1 MDWYA
6 VFVESGKEE
15 FVQKQLQ
22 VHFDDSVLRSI
33 IPKRKLTER
42 REGRIFHVTRKMFP
56 SYLLIQTNMNVEKY
70 YIIKNIPKLIRILNT
85 DRYYSKIDK
94 TEIEIILKLIG
105 FNDTVEYSSIYIE
118 NSNVRVV
125 SGPLQ
130 GFEGIIKKID
140 KRKKRA
146 KVVLSLMGE
155 ERTVD
160 LGIEILNKL
169 E

>member
-22 VHFDDSVLRSI
+22 IYFDDSVLRSI
-33 IPKRKLTER
+33 VPKRKLTER
-42 REGRIFHVTRKMFP
+42 REGKIFHVIKKMFP
-56 SYLLIQTNMNVEKY
+56 GYLLIQTDMDIEKY
-70 YIIKNIPKLIRILNT
+70 YIIKNIPKLISILNT
-85 DRYYSKIDK
+85 DTYYSKINER
-94 TEIEIILKLIG
+94 EIEIILKLMD

-118 NSNVRVV
+118 NSTARVI
-125 SGPLQ
+125 SGALQ
-130 GFEGIIKKID
+130 GLEGIIRKID

-146 KVVLSLMGE
+146 KIALSLMGE
-155 ERTVD
+155 ERIVD
-160 LGIEILNKL
+160 LGIEILNKI